1 MFYDDLA
8 IGKRGEKL
16 VKDAIAA
23 RGHTVEDLSN
33 IEEYQDLDIDL
44 RLTDKKGVSITMEV
58 KNDIKSNYTGNVFI
72 ETYNRNNVKRGGDGW
87 I

>member
-23 RGHTVEDLSN
+23 RGHKVEDLS
-33 IEEYQDLDIDL
+33 DI
-44 RLTDKKGVSITMEV
+44 
-58 KNDIKSNYTGNVFI
+58 
-72 ETYNRNNVKRGGDGW
+72 
-87 I
+87 